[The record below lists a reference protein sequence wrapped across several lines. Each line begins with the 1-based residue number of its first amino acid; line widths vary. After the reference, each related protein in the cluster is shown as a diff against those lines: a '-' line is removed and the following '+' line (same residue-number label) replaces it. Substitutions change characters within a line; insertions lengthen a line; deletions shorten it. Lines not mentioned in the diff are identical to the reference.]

1 MATASPHREGVG
13 AAGPTVPRLPEDR
26 VPDPF
31 NLDFTTRT
39 ALGREEL
46 PIIAA
51 RPRDRTIPNGAAL
64 VVDEDVA
71 EGLATAEALATLGL
85 HPVAESTLQAAARHI
100 SLIGAPCLVVLELA
114 IPRALDFIVSLRRRE
129 ELRDAAVVAYTWRGD
144 AATLAGAFR
153 ADVDGY
159 VMKTGERE
167 PLLRAVRRI
176 LHLSGEPRLPSRG
189 GVL

>member
-1 MATASPHREGVG
+1 MAAASPYRAGVG
-13 AAGPTVPRLPEDR
+13 AAGPPLPRIPGDR

-46 PIIAA
+46 PIVAA
-51 RPRDRTIPNGAAL
+51 RPRDRTIPNSAAL
-64 VVDEDVA
+64 VMDEDA
-71 EGLATAEALATLGL
+71 IDGLSTADALATLGL
-85 HPVAESTLQAAARHI
+85 HPVVESTLQAAARHI

-114 IPRALDFIVSLRRRE
+114 IPKALDFIVSLRRRE

-144 AATLAGAFR
+144 AETLAAALR

-167 PLLRAVRRI
+167 PLLRAVRCI
-176 LHLSGEPRLPSRG
+176 LHLSAAE